1 MKIYGFI
8 PARMDSSRLPGKPLK
23 LIQGRPMLE
32 HVYERANFFN
42 KWDKLSVATCDQEIK
57 NFCELKNYNY
67 VMTSKK
73 HKECTDRVYEAV
85 KKDCK
90 KIKNN
95 DLVICIQ
102 GDEPMLHPNMITAV
116 VKSLIKNKKAGM
128 TILGMEIVSNSQFI
142 NPNIIKIVHSPSGEV
157 LYCSRSPIP
166 YCKKFSKKIGAKR
179 IYAIFAFRYSFLK
192 KYNKLK
198 ISRLEQIESCGQN
211 RVCENTRGMY
221 VANFKFF
228 PSFSVDTNSDL
239 KLVRKKMS
247 QDILWKKYKK
257 F

>member
-8 PARMDSSRLPGKPLK
+8 PARMASTRLPGKPLK
-23 LIQGRPMLE
+23 NIQGRPMLE
-32 HVYERANFFN
+32 HVYERSNLYK
-42 KWDKLSVATCDQEIK
+42 KWAKLSVATCDEEIK
-57 NFCELKNYNY
+57 NFCEMKKYNF

-95 DLVICIQ
+95 DVVICIQ
-102 GDEPMLHPNMITAV
+102 GDEPMLHPNMIESV
-116 VKSLIKNKKAGM
+116 VKSLKKNKKAGM

-142 NPNIIKIVHSPSGEV
+142 SPNIIKIVNNREGEV

-179 IYAIFAFRYSFLK
+179 IFAIFAFRYNFLK
-192 KYNKLK
+192 KYSKLE

-211 RVCENTRGMY
+211 RVCDRTKGMY
-221 VANFKFF
+221 VAPYKYK
-228 PSFSVDTNSDL
+228 PSFSVDTYSDL
-239 KLVRKKMS
+239 KLVNKLIVNDPFTRK
-247 QDILWKKYKK
+247 Y
-257 F
+257 

>member
-8 PARMDSSRLPGKPLK
+8 PARMASTRLPGKPLK
-23 LIQGRPMLE
+23 TIQGRAMLE
-32 HVYERANFFN
+32 HVYERSNLYK
-42 KWDKLSVATCDQEIK
+42 KWSKLSVATCDQEIK
-57 NFCELKNYNY
+57 KFCKTKNYNF

-102 GDEPMLHPNMITAV
+102 GDEPMLHPNMIESV
-116 VKSLIKNKKAGM
+116 VKSLRKNKKAGM
-128 TILGMEIVSNSQFI
+128 TILGMEIVTNSQFV
-142 NPNIIKIVHSPSGEV
+142 NPNIIKIVNNQEGEV

-166 YCKKFSKKIGAKR
+166 HCTKFSKKLGAKR
-179 IYAIFAFRYSFLK
+179 IFAIFAFRYSFLK

-198 ISRLEQIESCGQN
+198 MSRLEQIESCGQN
-211 RVCENTRGMY
+211 RVCERTKGMY
-221 VANFKFF
+221 VAPYKYK
-228 PSFSVDTNSDL
+228 PSFSVDTYSDL
-239 KLVRKKMS
+239 KLVNRLINK
-247 QDILWKKYKK
+247 DLLTYKY
-257 F
+257 

>member
-8 PARMDSSRLPGKPLK
+8 PARMASTRLPGKPLK
-23 LIQGRPMLE
+23 NIQGRPMLE
-32 HVYERANFFN
+32 HVYERSNLYK
-42 KWDKLSVATCDQEIK
+42 KWEKLSVATCDEEIK
-57 NFCELKNYNY
+57 NFCEMKNYNF

-95 DLVICIQ
+95 DVVICIQ
-102 GDEPMLHPNMITAV
+102 GDEPMLHPNMIESV
-116 VKSLIKNKKAGM
+116 VKSLKKNKKAGM

-142 NPNIIKIVHSPSGEV
+142 SPNIIKIVNNREGEV

-179 IYAIFAFRYSFLK
+179 IFAIFAFRYNFLK
-192 KYNKLK
+192 KYNKLE

-211 RVCENTRGMY
+211 RVCDRTKGMY
-221 VANFKFF
+221 VAPYKYK
-228 PSFSVDTNSDL
+228 PSFSVDTYSDL
-239 KLVRKKMS
+239 KLVNKLIVNDPFTRK
-247 QDILWKKYKK
+247 Y
-257 F
+257 

>member
-8 PARMDSSRLPGKPLK
+8 PARMASTRLPGKPLK
-23 LIQGRPMLE
+23 NIQGRPMLE
-32 HVYERANFFN
+32 HVYERSNLYK
-42 KWDKLSVATCDQEIK
+42 KWAKLSVATCDEEIK
-57 NFCELKNYNY
+57 NFCEMKKYNF

-95 DLVICIQ
+95 DVVICIQ
-102 GDEPMLHPNMITAV
+102 GDEPMLHPNMIESV
-116 VKSLIKNKKAGM
+116 VKSLKKNKKAGM

-142 NPNIIKIVHSPSGEV
+142 SPNIIKIVNNREGEV

-179 IYAIFAFRYSFLK
+179 IFAIFAFRYNFLK
-192 KYNKLK
+192 KYSKLE

-211 RVCENTRGMY
+211 RVCDRTKGMY
-221 VANFKFF
+221 VAPYKYK
-228 PSFSVDTNSDL
+228 PSFSVDTYSDL
-239 KLVRKKMS
+239 KLVNKLIVN
-247 QDILWKKYKK
+247 DPFTPKY
-257 F
+257 

>member
-8 PARMDSSRLPGKPLK
+8 PARMGSSRLPGKPLK
-23 LIQGRPMLE
+23 FIQGRPMLE
-32 HVYERANFFN
+32 HVYERANFFK
-42 KWDKLSVATCDQEIK
+42 KWTKLSIATCDQKIK
-57 NFCELKNYNY
+57 NFCKSKNYNY

-90 KIKNN
+90 KIQNN

-102 GDEPMLHPNMITAV
+102 GDEPMLRPNMIEAV
-116 VKSLIKNKKAGM
+116 VKSLKKNKKAGM
-128 TILGMEIVSNSQFI
+128 TILGMKIVNYSQFI
-142 NPNIIKIVHSPSGEV
+142 NPNIVKIVNNPKGEV

-166 YCKKFSKKIGAKR
+166 HCKKFSKKIGAKR
-179 IYAIFAFRYSFLK
+179 IYAIFAFKYYFLK

-198 ISRLEQIESCGQN
+198 LSRLEEIESCGQN
-211 RVCENTRGMY
+211 RICENTKGMY
-221 VANFKFF
+221 VAPYKYL

-239 KLVRKKMS
+239 KLVNKL
-247 QDILWKKYKK
+247 ILKDPLLEKY
-257 F
+257 

>member
-8 PARMDSSRLPGKPLK
+8 PARMASTRLPGKPLK
-23 LIQGRPMLE
+23 NIQGRPMLE
-32 HVYERANFFN
+32 HVYERSNLYK
-42 KWDKLSVATCDQEIK
+42 KWTKLSVATCDEEIK
-57 NFCELKNYNY
+57 NFCQMKNYNF

-95 DLVICIQ
+95 DVVICIQ
-102 GDEPMLHPNMITAV
+102 GDEPMLHPNMIESV
-116 VKSLIKNKKAGM
+116 IKSLKKNKNAGM
-128 TILGMEIVSNSQFI
+128 TILGMEIVSNSQFT
-142 NPNIIKIVHSPSGEV
+142 NPNIIKIVNNQKGEV

-166 YCKKFSKKIGAKR
+166 YCKKFSKKVGAKR
-179 IYAIFAFRYSFLK
+179 IFAIFAFRYNFLK

-211 RVCENTRGMY
+211 RVCDRTKGMY
-221 VANFKFF
+221 VAPYKYK
-228 PSFSVDTNSDL
+228 PSFSVDTYSDL
-239 KLVRKKMS
+239 KLVNKLIVN
-247 QDILWKKYKK
+247 DPFTLKY
-257 F
+257 